1 MLSVIKNLK
10 FVRKVQFGFLLLG
23 TISTLIALSDLYQIN
38 RMKTSKAALYTDFI
52 EPKEHVAELYSEF
65 QKTQFVMLKFSI
77 EEFASE
83 FKNNITA
90 YNFHKEKIDRILD
103 SLSSDIVS
111 DDMVQKV
118 DNIKSIWANYKNV
131 VADAIISASASGM
144 YDMAAVISTTS
155 GEEVGN
161 KLVDNFDEIIENL
174 KYKSEKL
181 NQEFY
186 KAETDSFLF
195 LVTGM
200 ITGTLVLLLSV
211 FILAPKISKPIGDIM
226 NIFKEFSL
234 GNFNINIKH
243 ESDDE
248 FGKLL
253 KMADKFKDAQLEK
266 INAAYAI
273 ADGSLEKVNEASDKD
288 ALAMAFNKEVTTL
301 EHMLSEID
309 LMLEAN
315 EKGDLHFELNVENF
329 SGGWSKVLEGFN
341 KVRQSTLA
349 PIDEARKVLALMAQ
363 GDFRTKMDGNYKG
376 EYEKIKNDVNKV
388 IISLNEIIGRVKI
401 STEELASSAN
411 QIQSSTVEM
420 AAGASEQNS
429 QTHEVVSSIEEM
441 TRTIT
446 ESTRNA
452 TEASLTAEKAG
463 NRARNGGKVVEET
476 IEGINRI
483 ADVVIKSAVTIE
495 ELGRSSDQIGA
506 IIKTINE
513 IADQTNLLAL
523 NAAIE
528 AARAGEHGRGFAV
541 VADEVR
547 KLAERTTGATNEIT
561 QMIKRI
567 QHDTSGAVASIEKG
581 KDEVERGKSLAGDA
595 GNSLQEII
603 TNTDEVTSLI
613 NQLAAA
619 SEEQNATS
627 QQISQ
632 NVEMIQHVAQ
642 QNSDGTDQISFAAEN
657 LNKLTENL
665 QAIVNKFQLASSSE
679 SFTKLD
685 DYSNSKVNLKYKK
698 RSGIKFF
705 QQSFICVFSMNE

>member
-38 RMKTSKAALYTDFI
+38 RMKNSKAALYTDFI

-90 YNFHKEKIDRILD
+90 YNFHKEKIDGILD
-103 SLSSDIVS
+103 SLSSDIFS
-111 DDMVQKV
+111 DDMAQKV
-118 DNIKSIWANYKNV
+118 ENIRSIWANYKNV

-161 KLVDNFDEIIENL
+161 KLVANFDEIIADL
-174 KYKSEKL
+174 KFKSEKL

-186 KAETDSFLF
+186 KAESDSFLF

-200 ITGTLVLLLSV
+200 ITGTLVLLISV
-211 FILAPKISKPIGDIM
+211 FILAPKISKPISDIM

-581 KDEVERGKSLAGDA
+581 KDEVERGKTLAGDA

-632 NVEMIQHVAQ
+632 NVEMIQH
-642 QNSDGTDQISFAAEN
+642 
-657 LNKLTENL
+657 
-665 QAIVNKFQLASSSE
+665 
-679 SFTKLD
+679 
-685 DYSNSKVNLKYKK
+685 
-698 RSGIKFF
+698 
-705 QQSFICVFSMNE
+705 